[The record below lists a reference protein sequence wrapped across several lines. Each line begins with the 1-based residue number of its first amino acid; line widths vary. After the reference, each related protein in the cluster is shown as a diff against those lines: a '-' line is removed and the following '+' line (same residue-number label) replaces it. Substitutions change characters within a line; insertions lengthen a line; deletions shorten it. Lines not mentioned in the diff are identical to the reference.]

1 MRILVTG
8 ASGFVGRQVAGA
20 LAERGATVIA
30 VSRRPPAVD
39 THVYWLQADLLNEQ
53 AADTVVAAAR
63 PDVIVHLAWI
73 VEHGAFWT
81 SPLNLAWIAASLRL
95 ARAAADNK
103 VKRFVATGTC
113 YEYAW
118 PDAADCEE
126 DATPIAP
133 STLYGVSKD
142 ATRRVLSAYVK
153 DCGLSFAWT
162 RLFFL
167 YGPGEGPNRLVPS
180 ICRSLVAGEPAACS
194 RGLAVRDF
202 MDVRDA
208 GSAIAAIALSG
219 VTGDI
224 NIAASEA
231 VSVADVALKLGRLA
245 GRPDLIRL
253 GVLPDRPGEPPR
265 ITATGARLR
274 QATGFRPRFDLDT
287 GLADAIAYWRA
298 NAPGDAA
305 A

>member
-30 VSRRPPAVD
+30 VSRRPPAANG
-39 THVYWLQADLLNEQ
+39 HVGWLEADLLNER

-63 PDVIVHLAWI
+63 PDVVVHLAWI
-73 VEHGAFWT
+73 VEHGVFWT
-81 SPLNLAWIAASLRL
+81 SPLNLAWVAASLRL
-95 ARAAADNK
+95 ARAAADNQ
-103 VKRFVATGTC
+103 VGRFVAIGTC

-118 PDAADCEE
+118 PAAADCEE

-142 ATRRVLSAYVK
+142 ATRRILSAYLK
-153 DCGLSFAWT
+153 DCGVSFAWA

-180 ICRSLVAGEPAACS
+180 ICRSLAAGEPAACS

-208 GSAIAAIALSG
+208 GSAIAGVALAG

-224 NIAASEA
+224 NIAASEPA
-231 VSVADVALKLGRLA
+231 SVADVALALGRLA
-245 GRPDLIRL
+245 GRSDLIRL
-253 GVLPDRPGEPPR
+253 GALPDRPGEPPR

-274 QATGFRPRFDLDT
+274 ETTGFLPRFDLDT
-287 GLADAIAYWRA
+287 GLADAIAYWHA
-298 NAPGDAA
+298 NAPGDGAA
-305 A
+305 

>member
-1 MRILVTG
+1 MRIMVTG
-8 ASGFVGRQVAGA
+8 ASGFVGRQVITS
-20 LAERGATVIA
+20 LADKGETVIA
-30 VSRRPPAVD
+30 VSRRPPAGGRQA
-39 THVYWLQADLLNEQ
+39 TWLRADLLSEGT
-53 AADTVVAAAR
+53 AAETVAAAR

-73 VEHGAFWT
+73 VEHGTFWT

-95 ARAAADNK
+95 AQAAAENG

-118 PDAADCEE
+118 PDASDCEE

-142 ATRRVLSAYVK
+142 ATRRVLSAYLHER
-153 DCGLSFAWT
+153 GLSFAWA

-180 ICRSLVAGEPAACS
+180 ICRSLVAEAPAPCS

-208 GSAIAAIALSG
+208 SAGIADLALSAVNG
-219 VTGDI
+219 SI

-231 VSVADVALKLGRLA
+231 VSVADVALRLGRLA

-253 GVLPDRPGEPPR
+253 GDLPDRLGEPPR
-265 ITATGARLR
+265 ITATGARLL
-274 QATGFRPRFDLDT
+274 QATGFRPRFSLDA
-287 GLADAIAYWRA
+287 GLSDALQYWR
-298 NAPGDAA
+298 NSAPGGTAA
-305 A
+305 